1 MIESNN
7 ANIPLRSDVVSTKFV
22 QRLADE
28 LGDLITSIRLSGEL
42 LKTEL
47 ADNLRDEL
55 RQIIVTES
63 TRMESIIERA
73 LYFTALTEST
83 LHPLRLQE
91 ILDLSLKASGADIPI
106 KIEVSPNAEE
116 LLIHGDPT
124 KVVRLLHEL
133 IRNAVEAGAT
143 SLRIVERL
151 VSDPTG
157 TNHREI
163 RIIDDGE
170 GFNGTSVEELI
181 APFFTTRSGQA
192 GLGLAIARSIAESHG
207 WSIESRPGE
216 TSGSE
221 VVIRLPE

>member
-1 MIESNN
+1 MIESDD
-7 ANIPLRSDVVSTKFV
+7 ANLSVRSEAIPMSFV

-28 LGDLITSIRLSGEL
+28 LGDLIASIRLSGEL
-42 LKTEL
+42 LKTEI
-47 ADNLRDEL
+47 ADDLRDEL

-63 TRMESIIERA
+63 ARMESIIERA
-73 LYFTALTEST
+73 LYFTTLNEPT

-91 ILDLSLKASGADIPI
+91 ILELSLNASGVEIPI
-106 KIEVSPNAEE
+106 KIEVTPNAEE
-116 LLIHGDPT
+116 LLIQGDPT
-124 KVVRLLHEL
+124 KVVRLLREL

-207 WSIESRPGE
+207 WSIEFHPGE